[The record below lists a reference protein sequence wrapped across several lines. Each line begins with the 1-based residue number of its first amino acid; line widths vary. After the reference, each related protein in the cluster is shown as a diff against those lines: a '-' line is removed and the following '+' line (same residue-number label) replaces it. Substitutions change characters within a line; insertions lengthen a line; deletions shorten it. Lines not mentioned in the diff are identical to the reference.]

1 MHQAVTKRRQHRR
14 QKPMRQTQKAGA
26 RLGQGG
32 HATAYNIS
40 CHTSGE
46 SLCSYMIEAPIKRIM
61 LYCAD
66 GKNRVIRD
74 KQTIGIFKDYVYNKE
89 KSIAKIFSA
98 ASIFAIKS
106 TLANFEE
113 EITTNRKI
121 IDLFSSKSEYLTL
134 GPLKG
139 FRDLDLVGVY
149 VEFESGDK
157 IYASVGV
164 KCGPLDQQPIDLDKL
179 IKNMLETIQIL
190 QTASYQHNDIKL
202 DNILFCDDRYKLL
215 DWGQSQHATI
225 HGMKMGTLLATS
237 PIRWYINGYS
247 ELVANSIIT
256 FKTRRKYNDFY
267 KSPMFKSTTD
277 RISAE
282 FHTVLQSEKDREKL
296 HYKYMYSSDIF
307 MLGMTILHAVFKYK
321 LDYATYAA
329 IIDKFTS
336 LTDPLRNAFDAEK
349 FIADLKVTDEIPT
362 PTVNLTNHLN
372 NKN

>member
-1 MHQAVTKRRQHRR
+1 M
-14 QKPMRQTQKAGA
+14 
-26 RLGQGG
+26 
-32 HATAYNIS
+32 
-40 CHTSGE
+40 
-46 SLCSYMIEAPIKRIM
+46 CSYMIEAPIKRIM

-66 GKNRVIRD
+66 GQNKVIRD
-74 KQTIGIFKDYVYNKE
+74 KQIIGLFKDYVYNKE
-89 KSIAKIFSA
+89 NSIAKIFSG
-98 ASIFAIKS
+98 ASIFATKS
-106 TLANFEE
+106 TLADFEE

-149 VEFESGDK
+149 VEFESGAK

-164 KCGPLDQQPIDLDKL
+164 KCGPLDQQPINLDKL
-179 IKNMLETIQIL
+179 IQNILETIQIL
-190 QTASYQHNDIKL
+190 QTASFQHNDIKL

-215 DWGQSQHATI
+215 DWGQSQHATM

-247 ELVANSIIT
+247 ELVSNSIIT
-256 FKTRRKYNDFY
+256 FKTRRKHYDLY
-267 KSPMFKSTTD
+267 KSPIFKVTND

-282 FHTVLQSEKDREKL
+282 FHKVLESEKDTEKL
-296 HYKYMYSSDIF
+296 HYKYMYSFDVF

-321 LDYATYAA
+321 LDYAKYAA

-349 FIADLKVTDEIPT
+349 FIADLQTTNKT
-362 PTVNLTNHLN
+362 PPPNAKLTNHPN

>member
-1 MHQAVTKRRQHRR
+1 MRNAVTKRHQHRR
-14 QKPMRQTQKAGA
+14 RRQTQKAGA

-40 CHTSGE
+40 CHTSDE

-66 GKNRVIRD
+66 GQNKVIRD
-74 KQTIGIFKDYVYNKE
+74 KQMIGLFKDYVYNKE
-89 KSIAKIFSA
+89 NSIAKIFGT
-98 ASIFAIKS
+98 ASIFATKS
-106 TLANFEE
+106 TLADFEE
-113 EITTNRKI
+113 EITTNRNI

-139 FRDLDLVGVY
+139 FNGLDLVGVY
-149 VEFESGDK
+149 IEFESGAK

-164 KCGPLDQQPIDLDKL
+164 KCGPLEQPVNLDKL
-179 IKNMLETIQIL
+179 IRHMLETIQIL
-190 QTASYQHNDIKL
+190 QTASFQHNDIKL
-202 DNILFCDDRYKLL
+202 DNILFCDERYKLL
-215 DWGQSQHATI
+215 DWGQSQHSTM

-247 ELVANSIIT
+247 ELIANSIIT
-256 FKTRRKYNDFY
+256 FKTRRKYFDFY
-267 KSPMFKSTTD
+267 KSPMFKTTTD

-282 FHTVLQSEKDREKL
+282 FHTVLKSEKDTEKL
-296 HYKYMYSSDIF
+296 HNKYMYSFDIF
-307 MLGMTILHAVFKYK
+307 MLGMTVLHAVFKYK
-321 LDYATYAA
+321 LDYATYAP

-336 LTDPLRNAFDAEK
+336 LTDPVRNAFEAEK
-349 FIADLKVTDEIPT
+349 FVADLGVVDQAVAPI
-362 PTVNLTNHLN
+362 VNLSTHKN

>member
-1 MHQAVTKRRQHRR
+1 MRQAETRRRQNRR
-14 QKPMRQTQKAGA
+14 RRQTQKAGA

-46 SLCSYMIEAPIKRIM
+46 SLCSYMIAAPIKRIM

-66 GKNRVIRD
+66 GQNKVIRD
-74 KQTIGIFKDYVYNKE
+74 KQVIGLFKDYVYNKE
-89 KSIAKIFSA
+89 KSIAKIFET
-98 ASIFAIKS
+98 ASIFATKS
-106 TLANFEE
+106 TLADFEE

-121 IDLFSSKSEYLTL
+121 INLFSSKSEYLTL

-139 FRDLDLVGVY
+139 FKDLDLVGVY
-149 VEFESGDK
+149 VEFESGAK

-164 KCGPLDQQPIDLDKL
+164 KCGPLDQQPVNLDKL
-179 IKNMLETIQIL
+179 IQNMLETIQIL
-190 QTASYQHNDIKL
+190 QTASFQHNDIKL

-215 DWGQSQHATI
+215 DWGQSQHATM

-247 ELVANSIIT
+247 ELIADSIIT
-256 FKTRRKYNDFY
+256 FKTKRKDNEFY
-267 KSPMFKSTTD
+267 KSPIFKTTTD
-277 RISAE
+277 RVSAE
-282 FHTVLQSEKDREKL
+282 FHIVLASEKDREKL
-296 HYKYMYSSDIF
+296 HYKYMYSFDIF

-321 LDYATYAA
+321 LDYAKYAA

-349 FIADLKVTDEIPT
+349 FIADLQTTNKT
-362 PTVNLTNHLN
+362 PTSTNQPTN
-372 NKN
+372 